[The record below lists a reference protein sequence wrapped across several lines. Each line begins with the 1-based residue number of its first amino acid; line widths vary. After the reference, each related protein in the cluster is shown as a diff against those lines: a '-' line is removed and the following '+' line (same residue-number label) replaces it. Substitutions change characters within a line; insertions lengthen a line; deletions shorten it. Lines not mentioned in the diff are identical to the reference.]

1 MTPNIAR
8 LHQLSVAKFGRR
20 KGPFMLCIGLLT
32 LLYLIFAVHKRF
44 GTDDK
49 SWPAPSF
56 LGEPPT
62 LVYRRED
69 LQRIWE
75 WEVEAGHYPSSRRS
89 TCTFRLD

>member
-1 MTPNIAR
+1 
-8 LHQLSVAKFGRR
+8 
-20 KGPFMLCIGLLT
+20 MLFIGLLT

-89 TCTFRLD
+89 TYTSRVG